1 MGNGRLTLPS
11 IFKLMEILFHLHH
24 VLHFLLFLIGL
35 SIGTITTLYLKSS
48 TFPVSASTLTSTS
61 PPPHPPREMLASL
74 SFTTNETSNSTIRV
88 LLKEHT
94 GLMHNMSDDQLLRR
108 ASTSGPRIQEFHAP
122 KVAFMF
128 LTRGPLPLA
137 PLWELFFRGHEGLY
151 TIYVHSHPSYTES
164 LPETSVF
171 YGRRIPS
178 QAAYWGTIS
187 MIDAERRLLSNALL
201 HFPNKRFVL
210 LSESCIPLFNFTT
223 IHNYLMGSN
232 LSFLG
237 SFDDPRKTGRGR
249 YNPQMWPNVTA
260 SDWRKGSQ
268 WFSIH
273 RELAIR
279 TVSDKKYYRVFER
292 FCRPPCY
299 NDEFYLPTLVHI
311 LYPETNSN
319 RSITWVDWSRGGPHP
334 GKFGW
339 GDISEEFLNRI
350 RFGSE
355 CTYNGKSTSMC
366 VMFARKF
373 LASALE
379 PLLQVAPVVL
389 GFGP

>member
-1 MGNGRLTLPS
+1 
-11 IFKLMEILFHLHH
+11 
-24 VLHFLLFLIGL
+24 
-35 SIGTITTLYLKSS
+35 
-48 TFPVSASTLTSTS
+48 
-61 PPPHPPREMLASL
+61 
-74 SFTTNETSNSTIRV
+74 
-88 LLKEHT
+88 
-94 GLMHNMSDDQLLRR
+94 
-108 ASTSGPRIQEFHAP
+108 
-122 KVAFMF
+122 
-128 LTRGPLPLA
+128 
-137 PLWELFFRGHEGLY
+137 
-151 TIYVHSHPSYTES
+151 
-164 LPETSVF
+164 
-171 YGRRIPS
+171 
-178 QAAYWGTIS
+178 

-249 YNPQMWPNVTA
+249 YNPQMWPNVTV

-273 RELAIR
+273 RDLAIR
-279 TVSDKKYYRVFER
+279 TVSDKKYYQVFEQ

-311 LYPETNSN
+311 LYPGMNSN
-319 RSITWVDWSRGGPHP
+319 RSITWVDWSRAGPHP

-339 GDISEEFLNRI
+339 GDISEEFLNKI

-373 LASALE
+373 QASALE

-389 GFGP
+389 RFDP

>member
-11 IFKLMEILFHLHH
+11 IFKLMESLFHLHH
-24 VLHFLLFLIGL
+24 VLHLLLFLIGL

-48 TFPVSASTLTSTS
+48 TFAVSASALNSTS

-74 SFTTNETSNSTIRV
+74 SFTTNETSNSTTRV
-88 LLKEHT
+88 LILKEHT

-178 QAAYWGTIS
+178 Q
-187 MIDAERRLLSNALL
+187 
-201 HFPNKRFVL
+201 
-210 LSESCIPLFNFTT
+210 
-223 IHNYLMGSN
+223 
-232 LSFLG
+232 
-237 SFDDPRKTGRGR
+237 
-249 YNPQMWPNVTA
+249 
-260 SDWRKGSQ
+260 
-268 WFSIH
+268 WFSIQ
-273 RELAIR
+273 RDLAIR

-311 LYPETNSN
+311 LYPGMNSN

-373 LASALE
+373 QASALE

-389 GFGP
+389 GFDP